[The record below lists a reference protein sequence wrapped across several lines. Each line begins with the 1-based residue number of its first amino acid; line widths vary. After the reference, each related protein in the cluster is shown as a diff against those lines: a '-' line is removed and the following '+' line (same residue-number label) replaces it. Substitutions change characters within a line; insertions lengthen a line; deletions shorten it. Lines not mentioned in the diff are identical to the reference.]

1 MEKEHIKIAMLR
13 QEQTFKQQVNQ
24 VTKQMLAQK
33 QEQFSESV
41 LP

>member
-13 QEQTFKQQVNQ
+13 QEQTFRQQVNS
-24 VTKQMLAQK
+24 KQMIAQRR
-33 QEQFSESV
+33 EQFYESV